1 MLDLALKHGKG
12 PIFLKEVS
20 RSQEISEKYLGQI
33 VMPLKAAGLVKSFR
47 GAHGGY
53 TLQRDPDKIT
63 VREIVAT
70 LEGDLNLVECVVDP
84 GSCKRFAGCELHD
97 LKRSPASNPLPSGSN
112 QQIVPAQAAGS
123 SRCGPPLSATPP
135 PVRSSCSLFV
145 SAACPC
151 RVLSFY
157 SGIAGRNRD

>member
-33 VMPLKAAGLVKSFR
+33 IMPLKSAGLVKSYR

-70 LEGDLNLVECVVDP
+70 LEGDLNLVECVTNP
-84 GSCKRFAGCELHD
+84 ASCSRFAICVTQEVWCQVARAISDSLEGITLAD
-97 LKRSPASNPLPSGSN
+97 LAKRHHSRSDNLASYT
-112 QQIVPAQAAGS
+112 I
-123 SRCGPPLSATPP
+123 
-135 PVRSSCSLFV
+135 
-145 SAACPC
+145 
-151 RVLSFY
+151 
-157 SGIAGRNRD
+157 

>member
-33 VMPLKAAGLVKSFR
+33 IMPLKAAGLVKSYR

-53 TLQRDPDKIT
+53 TLQRDPEKIT

-70 LEGDLNLVECVVDP
+70 LEGDLNLVECVT
-84 GSCKRFAGCELHD
+84 
-97 LKRSPASNPLPSGSN
+97 NP
-112 QQIVPAQAAGS
+112 
-123 SRCGPPLSATPP
+123 
-135 PVRSSCSLFV
+135 SSCNRFSICVTQQVWSQVARSIADTLE
-145 SAACPC
+145 
-151 RVLSFY
+151 
-157 SGIAGRNRD
+157 GITLADLAQRHHQRAENMASYTI